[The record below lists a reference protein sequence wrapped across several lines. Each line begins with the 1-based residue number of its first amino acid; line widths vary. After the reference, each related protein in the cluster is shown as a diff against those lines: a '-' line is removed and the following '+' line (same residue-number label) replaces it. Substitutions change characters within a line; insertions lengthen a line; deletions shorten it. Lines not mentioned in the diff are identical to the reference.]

1 MAAIIRRSPSRSLR
15 VIERPWSYLDEM
27 ERIASGF
34 WESWRPDTGVISPI
48 TDIYEGKD
56 GLVIKVELPGISRKD
71 IDISL
76 EGDLLNIKAVKK
88 EESLPDDTRYYT
100 SERCFGELHRH
111 VSLPYHVDFEKISA
125 TFRDGLL
132 EVTLPRGE
140 ESKPKSIEIKVR

>member
-1 MAAIIRRSPSRSLR
+1 MVAILRRSPSRSLR

-34 WESWRPDTGVISPI
+34 WESWRPTSSVMSPR

-88 EESLPDDTRYYT
+88 EEDLPEDTNYY
-100 SERCFGELHRH
+100 SCERCFGEFHRH
-111 VSLPYHVDFEKISA
+111 ISLPYTADAEQISA
-125 TFRDGLL
+125 TFKDGLL
-132 EVTLPRGE
+132 EVKLPRGE
-140 ESKPKSIEIKVR
+140 EAKARSIEIKVR